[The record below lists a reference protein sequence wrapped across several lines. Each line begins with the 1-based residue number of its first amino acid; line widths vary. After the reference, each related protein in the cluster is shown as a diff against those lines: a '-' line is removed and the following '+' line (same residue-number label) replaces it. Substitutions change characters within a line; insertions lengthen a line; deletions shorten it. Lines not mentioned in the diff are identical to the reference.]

1 MGLFSSKKKH
11 FVDSQVVRVI
21 EDMHIPNPAAE
32 ATIRGVLLEEY
43 SIFGSLM
50 DRQINGPSRKFNSFY
65 RYANI
70 GYTHPETLEH
80 DIYEY
85 GLPNLILHS
94 SSDGNELAKAQLE
107 TEVGSTVTVDYM
119 YFRPLNN
126 VHACLKKLMEEHNY
140 NPDTNVLGDLT
151 ESVGYQCYIERM
163 VAVHS
168 TDVGVEPETTA
179 LGTMG
184 DEVNTGLSPLLDLWD
199 DPTSYAKL
207 TVRSEVRVG
216 KLEVESCEVHAIWK
230 DHRGDV
236 QRWLIVISLEEYDTN
251 NEYYQAKYENETTGK
266 TGYWVYD
273 PDTGTNE
280 ELNNVFNMPDYIDP
294 GTYYPFVVIIS
305 EYKNRADEKYHET
318 TAYKSTVKL
327 LDKLDMDFQEIADA
341 LFDEENEGIEDI
353 EQAVMMLAVPITTE
367 NPVEIDYLYRWMQ
380 DLYGKL
386 PNDAIGKDGVGAG
399 FSTGPYGGYGGS
411 ENSWAMTF
419 TDADFEMKVS
429 FERLSFS
436 IKAGN
441 IGRGLDENGKV
452 IPAKAG
458 DVASATT
465 AQLTTDA
472 AIFTYD
478 KYNLSAKGTTDSRD
492 IPEGVHKGKQ
502 VFIQKQLNEHL
513 YGEFILSDPKSRYVI
528 YKKKSAKAGF
538 DDERLLIPIDRDIAR
553 SMNAFD
559 REVLLYRSFHFV
571 FNSHVVQKIK
581 WYQKGVFKVV
591 LMIVM
596 IVLIVINPQFIAL
609 WGAAVAGGAGAIVMF
624 ILTEIVLNMI
634 IVGLVVQFALEELAK
649 LVGPELAMLIA
660 IVAALVGIGKGIASG
675 SFTAGTAGKLLK
687 AASGL
692 VKAAGSAIAEE
703 MKELTKDFADWTED
717 FESKSDELKELED
730 ALHSGIDLNP
740 YLFVA
745 EEPLFIEGETS
756 DEYFSRTLQGN
767 PGVKSLDIIENY
779 VSIYLM
785 LPETNDLAGI
795 E

>member
-1 MGLFSSKKKH
+1 
-11 FVDSQVVRVI
+11 
-21 EDMHIPNPAAE
+21 
-32 ATIRGVLLEEY
+32 
-43 SIFGSLM
+43 
-50 DRQINGPSRKFNSFY
+50 
-65 RYANI
+65 
-70 GYTHPETLEH
+70 
-80 DIYEY
+80 
-85 GLPNLILHS
+85 
-94 SSDGNELAKAQLE
+94 
-107 TEVGSTVTVDYM
+107 
-119 YFRPLNN
+119 
-126 VHACLKKLMEEHNY
+126 
-140 NPDTNVLGDLT
+140 
-151 ESVGYQCYIERM
+151 M

-168 TDVGVEPETTA
+168 TDAGIEPETTS

-184 DEVNTGLSPLLDLWD
+184 DEVNTGLSPLVDLWA

-230 DHRGDV
+230 DHRGDL
-236 QRWLIVISLEEYDTN
+236 QRWLLVVPLDEYDTN

-266 TGYWVYD
+266 TGYWIYD
-273 PDTGTNE
+273 PDTGANE
-280 ELNNVFNMPDYIDP
+280 ELNKVFDMPDFIDP

-305 EYKNRADEKYHET
+305 EYENRADEKYHET

-327 LDKLDMDFQEIADA
+327 LDRLDMDFQEIADA
-341 LFDEENEGIEDI
+341 LFDPENEGIEDV

-367 NPVEIDYLYRWMQ
+367 NPVEIDYLYRWLQ

-386 PNDAIGKDGVGAG
+386 PNDAIGKDGEGAG
-399 FSTGPYGGYGGS
+399 FSTGPHGGYGGS

-429 FERLSFS
+429 FEQLTFS

-441 IGRGLDENGKV
+441 IGKGLDEDGIV

-465 AQLTTDA
+465 EKLTTDA

-502 VFIQKQLNEHL
+502 IFIQKQLNEHL
-513 YGEFILSDPKSRYVI
+513 YGEFVLSDPKSRYVI
-528 YKKKSAKAGF
+528 YKNKAAEAGF
-538 DDERLLIPIDRDIAR
+538 DDERLIIPIDRDIAR

-559 REVLLYRSFHFV
+559 REVLLYRSLHFV
-571 FNSHVVQKIK
+571 FNSHIVQKVK
-581 WYQKGVFKVV
+581 WYQTGLFKI
-591 LMIVM
+591 LMLVVM
-596 IVLIVINPQFIAL
+596 IILVVINPTFIAL
-609 WGAAVAGGAGAIVMF
+609 WSAAVAGGAGAIVMF

-634 IVGLVVQFALEELAK
+634 IVGLVVQFALEQLAK
-649 LVGPELAMLIA
+649 LVGPELAMLLA
-660 IVAALVGIGKGIASG
+660 VVAMVVGLSKGFAQNSL
-675 SFTAGTAGKLLK
+675 TTGTAGKLLK

-692 VKAAGSAIAEE
+692 MDAINTVLAEE
-703 MKELTKDFADWTED
+703 LKELTKDFADWSED

-730 ALHSGIDLNP
+730 ALNSGIDINP

-756 DEYFSRTLQGN
+756 TEYYTRTLQGN

-779 VSIYLM
+779 CSISLM
-785 LPETNDLAGI
+785 LPETRNLAGI